1 MGRIV
6 GKPRVLFLCSHNAA
20 RSQLAEALLR
30 HHGGERFLAFSAGL
44 KPTQL
49 NPLVK
54 QVLEEIN
61 VDNEGLQSKDLKE
74 FWSGK
79 HHFAYT
85 ITVCAAAEE
94 DCPEIFPF
102 VSKRLFWPTEGT
114 NLTRGSRQEQLTKMR
129 HVRDQLSQQIQSWL
143 PTAEDQPVFARPF

>member
-30 HHGGERFLAFSAGL
+30 HHAGQRFLVFSAGL
-44 KPTQL
+44 QPTQL
-49 NPLVK
+49 NPLVN
-54 QVLEEIN
+54 QVLEEIG
-61 VDNEGLQSKDLKE
+61 VSAEGLYSKDLKE

-85 ITVCAAAEE
+85 ITVCQAAEE
-94 DCPEIFPF
+94 DCPVIFPF
-102 VSKRLFWPTEGT
+102 VSKHVYWPTEGQS
-114 NLTRGSRQEQLTKMR
+114 LTKGRREEQLEKFR
-129 HVRDQLSQQIQSWL
+129 QVRDQLSQQIQSWL